1 MQRALISVYNKS
13 GIEEFAKELNK
24 LGFGLLST
32 GGTAKYLKSFDFPV
46 IEVSEYTHFPEIL
59 GGRVKTLHP
68 IIFGGILAQ
77 RDNPNHIQQIKN
89 LDTIDVV
96 VVNLYPFL
104 ETMNRG
110 APIEEIIEMI
120 DVGGVALIR
129 AAAKNYKDVLVLIDP
144 NDYNKTIELLRN
156 NTMTLEYRKYLAAK
170 AFQHTASYD
179 SHIAAYFSDDLFQEQ
194 FTLTGKRIQSLRYG
208 ENPHQKAFLYKTED
222 GYPLDAE
229 FLSGKELSFNNIVD
243 IDAALRFLNDFIDE
257 KAIVVIKHNQACGFA
272 VADDLL
278 TSYAKAYEGDKESAF
293 GGILAINGD
302 VDEVLAREIYKNF
315 YEVIYANDFS
325 EKALEILREKRNLR
339 ILRGSTKRTNWNFNI
354 KQIGAGFLLQTE
366 DFLKMDNF
374 EVVTEVKPDEKTM
387 KDLIFAWKLCKNFKS
402 NSIVFAKDGQLVGSG
417 AGQTSRVMSVKIAGM
432 RAMDKS
438 AGSSLASDGFFP
450 FKDSVTLAGEYGI
463 KAIIQP
469 GGSRRDEEVI
479 EEANRLG
486 IPMIFTH
493 RRHFYH

>member
-1 MQRALISVYNKS
+1 MQRALISVYNKN
-13 GIEEFAKELNK
+13 GIEEFAKEINK
-24 LGFGLLST
+24 LGYGLLST

-89 LDTIDVV
+89 LDTIDIV

-104 ETMNRG
+104 ETLNRG

-120 DVGGVALIR
+120 DIGGVALIR
-129 AAAKNYKDVLVLIDP
+129 AAAKNYKDVLVLVDP
-144 NDYNKTIELLRN
+144 DDYKKTIELLRN

-179 SHIAAYFSDDLFQEQ
+179 SHIAAYLSEDLFREQ
-194 FTLTGKRIQSLRYG
+194 FTLTGKRVQSLRYG

-229 FLSGKELSFNNIVD
+229 FLGGKELSFNNIVD
-243 IDAALRFLNDFIDE
+243 IDAALRFLYDFIDE
-257 KAIVVIKHNQACGFA
+257 KAVVIIKHNQACGFA

-278 TSYAKAYEGDKESAF
+278 TAYIKAYEGDKESAF
-293 GGILAINGD
+293 GGIVAINGV

-315 YEVIYANDFS
+315 YEVVYAIDFT
-325 EKALEILREKRNLR
+325 EKALEILHEKRNLR
-339 ILRGSTKRTNWNFNI
+339 ILRGSTKRTNWNYNI
-354 KQIGAGFLLQTE
+354 KQVGAGFLLQTE
-366 DFLKMDNF
+366 DFLKIDNL
-374 EVVTEVKPDEKTM
+374 EVVTKVKPDEKTM
-387 KDLIFAWKLCKNFKS
+387 KDLIFAWKLCRNFKS
-402 NSIVFAKDGQLVGSG
+402 NAIVFAKDGQLVGAG
-417 AGQTSRVMSVKIAGM
+417 AGQSSRVMSVRIAGM
-432 RAMDKS
+432 RAQERS
-438 AGSSLASDGFFP
+438 IGASLASDGFFP
-450 FKDSVTLAGEYGI
+450 FKDSITLAGEYGI

-479 EEANRLG
+479 EEADRLG
-486 IPMIFTH
+486 IPMVFTH